1 MGRAGDGPTL
11 GERAARAKARAAAK
25 AAKESGSRVV
35 HCWVL
40 DAGQHV
46 PGLVI
51 EWRKSPDADK
61 WEGRTVYATLH
72 TGRLAVVDVW
82 LPQALLMP
90 AHP

>member
-1 MGRAGDGPTL
+1 MGKAGNGPTL

-25 AAKESGSRVV
+25 AARESGSRVA

-40 DAGQHV
+40 DGSQHV

-51 EWRKSPDADK
+51 EWRKNSDANT
-61 WEGRTVYATLH
+61 WEARTVYATLH

-82 LPQALLMP
+82 LPQTLLMP
-90 AHP
+90 ANN